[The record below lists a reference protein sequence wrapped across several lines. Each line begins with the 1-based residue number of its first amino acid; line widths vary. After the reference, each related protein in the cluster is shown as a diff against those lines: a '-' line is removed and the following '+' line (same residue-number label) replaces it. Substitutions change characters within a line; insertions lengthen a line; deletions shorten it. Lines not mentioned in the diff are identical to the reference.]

1 MKKIA
6 IFFKNSQSKRCL
18 RGCSWG
24 KLARLGEVIFIRIHV
39 EFSISL
45 QKACCV
51 TVKRLFWSRGFYIF
65 NMDFKGYSNFI
76 LLYTVLWIWS
86 LPFLFFCNFMG
97 FSLVLL
103 ILDFTYLIELAV
115 TILKSN
121 LERIPKI
128 CMHFKEKSI
137 LPCRAC
143 PPAHVHMTNFYLT

>member
-24 KLARLGEVIFIRIHV
+24 KLAPLHGLARLGEVIFIRIHM

-65 NMDFKGYSNFI
+65 NMDFRRLQQFHFTVYSIMNMITAFSI
-76 LLYTVLWIWS
+76 LLQLHGI
-86 LPFLFFCNFMG
+86 
-97 FSLVLL
+97 LL
-103 ILDFTYLIELAV
+103 SFTYI
-115 TILKSN
+115 
-121 LERIPKI
+121 R
-128 CMHFKEKSI
+128 
-137 LPCRAC
+137 
-143 PPAHVHMTNFYLT
+143 FYLSGSTRRNHFEIEFGKNSKNMHAL